1 MSVNDNEELRFV
13 FDDNSEL
20 LISKN
25 SIIEISPTF
34 YYKNINHHEDNI
46 IRIPKNIGYH
56 DMDNFIKIFQKYL
69 SRLRQFNYDEY
80 FISIKFILE
89 GYSINISKL
98 IQISEF
104 FENNSFSIIL
114 IKDCLLADNNKDNE
128 TINNSNHGMNIDNAV
143 LLLYLS
149 YTKLKEINN
158 VNKAYY
164 LHKNNNI
171 EEEYESTWLDL
182 FIKSLDMIGKNLNYY
197 FRNDN
202 NDNYVNN
209 RLLGFDKKIIDEIYE
224 KYSLNLIMNNYLIN
238 KHETELS
245 DLNKKCVD
253 IKELN
258 KIINF
263 LIKKRNQNDFFS
275 LLSNEFMKI
284 ISEENINEISSLP
297 NPTFTLKININ
308 DIDNCY
314 EEYPINNSFCMN
326 ETSKIIIVVY
336 YKKNEDTFN
345 VALKLSKD
353 KKDKTISSF
362 DILTFLSLA
371 LIEEIN
377 NKQINVKSLS
387 NNKSM
392 YEILKISNFKK
403 IISSNNKNNNNKKN
417 DILLM
422 NEYLTLKIFLKP
434 CFIYTMLTNYLF
446 YDLDNLYDNKN
457 ISKLSKN
464 LINLLIQRKQLV
476 KSEDKNKENDK
487 EMNNNNNIS
496 DKIVICLIN
505 WLDDEINIGEDISEM
520 IKNIQWE
527 NVSLPLVF
535 EFLIKYSIHII
546 SDDIEYIFSKSL
558 SEILSKYKD
567 NLNLLSQQIIRSII
581 ISSKK
586 MNYISMFCENKKIKK
601 FNLYELMNQ
610 RRNIYSQIN
619 NSKKINNN
627 NIENNNTI
635 NNYYYDKSNKSEN
648 IIKSQSKFISK
659 DNSIYNNKDSDNN
672 SKKKIKFGNN
682 ITSLN
687 NKYLN
692 NNNNNSKNKNSSFAH
707 SNSIYYNN
715 YFTNCNNNFNINI
728 KFNEKLKKDISEED
742 KKKVVISHI
751 KIKQNNN
758 NNNNTTIQCLKK
770 KNVTPN
776 KLLNINNSLFSN
788 QKMSNKLDK
797 FSSNNILNQTINFK
811 NLKNFDKMLMKDKN
825 NKKNSRN
832 KSNIIGY
839 NHSEIKNNL
848 YINEGYSN
856 LNYKKQCQS
865 KNKRNVDNNY
875 IKKSKHIK
883 HISLLNEFLHLDK
896 KEKTLNNNPN
906 KRNLKNNNQT
916 LDSNHFNLTQMSH
929 LENKSFKV

>member
-1 MSVNDNEELRFV
+1 MSVNDNEELKLV

-20 LISKN
+20 FISKN
-25 SIIEISPTF
+25 NIIEISPTF
-34 YYKNINHHEDNI
+34 YYKNINHREDNAI
-46 IRIPKNIGYH
+46 TIPKNIGYN

-80 FISIKFILE
+80 FISIKYILE
-89 GYSINISKL
+89 GYSTNISKL

-114 IKDCLLADNNKDNE
+114 IRDCLLADNNKDNE
-128 TINNSNHGMNIDNAV
+128 TINSNHSMNIDNAV

-149 YTKLKEINN
+149 YTKLKEITNI
-158 VNKAYY
+158 NKAYF

-171 EEEYESTWLDL
+171 EEECESTWLDL

-197 FRNDN
+197 FKNDN

-209 RLLGFDKKIIDEIYE
+209 RLLNFDKKIIDEIYE
-224 KYSLNLIMNNYLIN
+224 KYSFNLIMNNYLIN

-245 DLNKKCVD
+245 DLNKKCIN

-258 KIINF
+258 TIINF
-263 LIKKRNQNDFFS
+263 LIQKRNQNDFFS

-284 ISEENINEISSLP
+284 ISEENINEISCLP

-314 EEYPINNSFCMN
+314 EEYPINNSFNMN
-326 ETSKIIIVVY
+326 ETSKLIITVY

-353 KKDKTISSF
+353 KNDKTKSSF

-371 LIEEIN
+371 LVEEIN
-377 NKQINVKSLS
+377 TKQINVKSLS

-403 IISSNNKNNNNKKN
+403 IISTNNKGNNIKKN
-417 DILLM
+417 DISLM

-446 YDLDNLYDNKN
+446 YDLENLYENKN

-464 LINLLIQRKQLV
+464 LLNLIIQRKQLV
-476 KSEDKNKENDK
+476 KTEDKNMENDK
-487 EMNNNNNIS
+487 DMNNNINNIS
-496 DKIVICLIN
+496 DKLVICLMN
-505 WLDDEINIGEDISEM
+505 WLDDEINICEDISEM
-520 IKNIQWE
+520 IKSIQWE
-527 NVSLPLVF
+527 YVSLPLIF

-546 SDDIEYIFSKSL
+546 SDDFEYIFSKSL
-558 SEILSKYKD
+558 STILSKFNG
-567 NLNLLSQQIIRSII
+567 NLNLLSQEIIRSII

-586 MNYISMFCENKKIKK
+586 MNYISMFRENKKIKK

-610 RRNIYSQIN
+610 RRNISDLIN
-619 NSKKINNN
+619 NSKKNNNNDIENNNN
-627 NIENNNTI
+627 NII
-635 NNYYYDKSNKSEN
+635 NNYNNDNEKNNQNEN
-648 IIKSQSKFISK
+648 IIKSQNKFICK
-659 DNSIYNNKDSDNN
+659 DGSFYNNKDSENN
-672 SKKKIKFGNN
+672 FKKKIKLGNN
-682 ITSLN
+682 LNHLNN

-692 NNNNNSKNKNSSFAH
+692 SSKNKNSSFAH
-707 SNSIYYNN
+707 NNSIYYNN

-728 KFNEKLKKDISEED
+728 KFNDKLKKDNSYED
-742 KKKVVISHI
+742 KKKVIIS
-751 KIKQNNN
+751 KIKSNNN
-758 NNNNTTIQCLKK
+758 NNNNNMQCLKK
-770 KNVTPN
+770 KNTTPN
-776 KLLNINNSLFSN
+776 KLINTNNSLFSN
-788 QKMSNKLDK
+788 QKMNNKLDK
-797 FSSNNILNQTINFK
+797 FSPNNYLNKTINLK

-825 NKKNSRN
+825 NKSRN

-839 NHSEIKNNL
+839 NHSEIKNNIF
-848 YINEGYSN
+848 INEGYSN
-856 LNYKKQCQS
+856 LNFKKQYQS
-865 KNKRNVDNNY
+865 KNKRNIDNNY
-875 IKKSKHIK
+875 MKKNKHIK
-883 HISLLNEFLHLDK
+883 HISLLNDFLHLSK
-896 KEKTLNNNPN
+896 KEKTLNNIPN
-906 KRNLKNNNQT
+906 KRNLRNNNQT
-916 LDSNHFNLTQMSH
+916 LDSNHLNLTQINQF
-929 LENKSFKV
+929 EK